1 VQLDLEDY
9 RPEPPAI
16 ETAISLR
23 EGVILSI
30 AAHAVVLLAIL
41 FIPKLPF
48 MQAMEAAR
56 QQRLAEQ
63 AQLLTQQEKD
73 SARFVYVAPKID
85 LQAKK
90 PPQRAEMSDLDRTA
104 QSLQKA
110 PNPKN
115 PLPFSLGNTSDRTE
129 AQKQAREKPR
139 GQGPNPE
146 PSLSQQT
153 QQAANTQNSQ
163 QQPSANTAP
172 LPFTNNGQVAY
183 SNKPPAQ
190 QDPNKN
196 QASAAPGGS
205 LGQALKNL
213 EKYTDS
219 QTFNNPDGNAGQV
232 GPSIQF
238 DTKGVEFGP
247 WLRRFIAQVK
257 RNWFIPMAA
266 MSLKGHVVLQFR
278 IHKSGAIS
286 DLVVVQ
292 PSNIEA
298 FTNAAVNAIR
308 GSNPTQPLPPEY
320 PDENSLFTVTF
331 YYNETPP

>member
-1 VQLDLEDY
+1 VL
-9 RPEPPAI
+9 
-16 ETAISLR
+16 
-23 EGVILSI
+23 LSI
-30 AAHAVVLLAIL
+30 VVHAVVILAFF
-41 FIPKLPF
+41 FIPKLPYF
-48 MQAMEAAR
+48 QRLEAAR
-56 QQRLAEQ
+56 QAELAKQIEMQQDKQREQ
-63 AQLLTQQEKD
+63 AQ
-73 SARFVYVAPKID
+73 FVYVVPKLDI
-85 LQAKK
+85 QKK
-90 PPQRAEMSDLDRTA
+90 PPQRAEMSDLDRQA
-104 QSLQKA
+104 QSLKPP

-115 PLPFSLGNTSDRTE
+115 PLPFSLGNTTDRVE
-129 AQKQAREKPR
+129 AQKQAKEKPK
-139 GQGPNPE
+139 GQGPQPE
-146 PSLSQQT
+146 TSVAREQQPNNNT
-153 QQAANTQNSQ
+153 TNGQQQAA
-163 QQPSANTAP
+163 ANTAP
-172 LPFTNNGQVAY
+172 LPFNTNGNISS
-183 SNKPPAQ
+183 SNKPPT
-190 QDPNKN
+190 QDPNKGQ
-196 QASAAPGGS
+196 QASAAGGS

-219 QTFNNPDGNAGQV
+219 QTFNNPEGNVGQV

-238 DTKGVEFGP
+238 DTKGVDFGP
-247 WLRRFIAQVK
+247 WIRRFIAQVK

-278 IHKSGAIS
+278 IHKSGAIT

>member
-16 ETAISLR
+16 ESAISRR
-23 EGVILSI
+23 EGVLLS
-30 AAHAVVLLAIL
+30 VVVHVLAFLAFL

-48 MQAMEAAR
+48 MQRMEAER

-63 AQLLTQQEKD
+63 AQVLTQQEKD
-73 SARFVYVAPKID
+73 RAQFVYVVPKVD

-90 PPQRAEMSDLDRTA
+90 PPPRAEMSDLDRTA
-104 QSLQKA
+104 QQMKPA
-110 PNPKN
+110 QNPKN
-115 PLPFSLGNTSDRTE
+115 PLPFSLGNTTERME

-146 PSLSQQT
+146 PNPAQQAQQT
-153 QQAANTQNSQ
+153 ASAQNSPQ
-163 QQPSANTAP
+163 QSAANTAP
-172 LPFTNNGQVAY
+172 LPFINNGQVSY

-190 QDPNKN
+190 PDQNKG

-219 QTFNNPDGNAGQV
+219 QTFNNPDGNVGQV

-278 IHKSGAIS
+278 IHKSGAIT
-286 DLVVVQ
+286 DLAVVQ
-292 PSNIEA
+292 PSNVEA

-320 PDENSLFTVTF
+320 PDENALFTVTF